1 MTPLS
6 PKCALDFAS
15 SAYDIE
21 FTTHLFTP
29 TSRLEKDFNFNGERL
44 ALQAKTGGGIKSRV
58 SNFVLAA
65 EGKSKKKHDS
75 SLVLAFRGTNFDYA
89 ADIMSDAN
97 AALKG
102 SPNGAIAHAG
112 FINVFNSM
120 KNQLANYMSQS
131 IGKTKVIHCVGHSL
145 GGAVA
150 SVCAD
155 WLRAHYKVQVFLYT
169 FGAPR
174 VGMKS
179 YATKST
185 HSNVKI
191 FRCTNG
197 ADPVPMVPLWPFSHA
212 PVDKPEFRLDSS
224 SGVNFESHKLLSGV
238 GYVKNLRSDSW
249 RHLNRAAIANLNR
262 PVRMK
267 FHNRHQV
274 TFSQRWSDK
283 IASAIITL
291 LKDAGYGALV
301 TGQGIIVAGL
311 TYYDLLARAME
322 KVAKSSQKLAE
333 QTKGL
338 LGHMLVFAGKVA
350 KDVTDL
356 SYKFIKW
363 VFEVTVARLYR
374 AVRQAIT

>member
-1 MTPLS
+1 MNSLS
-6 PKCALDFAS
+6 PKCALDFANQ
-15 SAYDIE
+15 AYEVE
-21 FTTHLFTP
+21 FNSKFFEP
-29 TSRLEKDFNFNGERL
+29 KGQIKKFFNFNQTYLE
-44 ALQAKTGGGIKSRV
+44 AKTGGRFKSRL
-58 SNFVLAA
+58 SKFVLAA
-65 EGKSKKKHDS
+65 EGKNKNKHDS
-75 SLVLAFRGTNFDYA
+75 SLVLAFRGTNFDYT
-89 ADIMSDAN
+89 ADIMTDAN

-112 FINVFNSM
+112 FINTFNSL
-120 KNQLANYMSQS
+120 KSQLANYMSQS
-131 IGKTKVIHCVGHSL
+131 IGKIKVIHCVGHSL

-197 ADPVPMVPLWPFSHA
+197 ADPVPMVPLWPFTHA

-224 SGVNFESHKLLSGV
+224 SGVNFESHKLHSNV
-238 GYVKNLRSDSW
+238 GYFANLRSDSW
-249 RHLNRAAIANLNR
+249 GHLNRAAIANLNR

-374 AVRQAIT
+374 AVKQAVA